1 MLNGQLREV
10 LKYGQEHGFCH
21 FSEMTSRES
30 GAAVWAN
37 KDKPGKRARWHDSM
51 RRNQASRQPPH
62 RHNQQPAAAQRP
74 ISGPPLQLHAQASR
88 QPQKRPIPDP
98 SPPLRPTQPR
108 ALAPPP
114 PTKYNLNARPAH
126 SILRRQPRESK
137 SAAPPPPKSARVQ
150 FTMDFNTTCRV
161 IPPSQP
167 SSDSEPIE
175 VWAQGNFNE
184 DAEGFVLDLEPC
196 YTCTG
201 PSCACPVQGPPRG
214 VEPKDAKG
222 LKAKNAQQERRNIN
236 SHVFTLDTAGYG
248 PCPNTLE
255 CDMAGKT
262 MCDARSMTR
271 CKNCRLCH
279 KCCGGHEGRREAL
292 CMNTP
297 AGGGQGE
304 MTDYGVDA
312 FSKAQVN
319 KASVNGKTLIDDLVG
334 RAMGERVHPRL
345 SGVKLLDYNP
355 DLEKCKCL
363 PGECP
368 PPGGVCEGEIGNSK
382 LTDDKALFR

>member
-1 MLNGQLREV
+1 MGEQGQT
-10 LKYGQEHGFCH
+10 GQ
-21 FSEMTSRES
+21 
-30 GAAVWAN
+30 A
-37 KDKPGKRARWHDSM
+37 RAMARLHEEEPSL
-51 RRNQASRQPPH
+51 APTPTPS
-62 RHNQQPAAAQRP
+62 QPAAGRCPATHLRP
-74 ISGPPLQLHAQASR
+74 SSSASCSSFAPTPEATYPRPFSSAQAYAASC
-88 QPQKRPIPDP
+88 P
-98 SPPLRPTQPR
+98 
-108 ALAPPP
+108 
-114 PTKYNLNARPAH
+114 RPASPNQVQSERPAGSFH
-126 SILRRQPRESK
+126 PAE
-137 SAAPPPPKSARVQ
+137 AASRVKERCAPPPKSARVQ